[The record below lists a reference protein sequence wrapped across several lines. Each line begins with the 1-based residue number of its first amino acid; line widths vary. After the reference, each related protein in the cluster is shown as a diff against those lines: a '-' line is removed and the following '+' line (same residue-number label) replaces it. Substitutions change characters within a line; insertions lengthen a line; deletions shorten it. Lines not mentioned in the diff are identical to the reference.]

1 LLDINNWLLYIYPKP
16 VIPLKNIIL
25 SIVPLFFATTA
36 LAQETVERSHKIDAD
51 ITEKLRVLKSDKS
64 TRQGLYQ
71 AMYKKKVAIASG
83 QFNND
88 IKTGIWHFYDLKGR
102 LLQNYD
108 YDKKELLYEAPEDT
122 TSNLRYFV
130 DKLLADTDHT
140 TKPVKAGGR
149 YYGYLPYAKLFKLP
163 ANLMD
168 INRNV
173 SIAVIE
179 LLVSPGGRLAYFK
192 VTIYSGNY
200 SKTFNM
206 KIDALNEEDKAFI
219 PATVNGEAIGC
230 RILMKCFID
239 DDGSLDF

>member
-1 LLDINNWLLYIYPKP
+1 M
-16 VIPLKNIIL
+16 KNIIL
-25 SIVPLFFATTA
+25 LIVFFFFMNAA
-36 LAQETVERSHKIDAD
+36 SAQETVERSHRINDH
-51 ITEKLRVLKSDKS
+51 ITEKLHVLKSDKS

-71 AMYKKKVAIASG
+71 AVYNRKIAIASG
-83 QFNND
+83 QFD
-88 IKTGIWHFYDLKGR
+88 KDLKIGIWHFYDPAGR

-108 YDKKELLYEAPEDT
+108 YTKKELLYEAPEDT
-122 TSNLRYFV
+122 TSSLRYFV

-149 YYGYLPYAKLFKLP
+149 YYGYLPYLKLFKLP

-168 INRNV
+168 ISRDV

-192 VTIYSGNY
+192 VSIYSGNF

-206 KIDALNEEDKAFI
+206 NINALNEEDKVFI
-219 PATVNGEAIGC
+219 PATLNGEPIGC
-230 RILMKCFID
+230 RLLIKCFID
-239 DDGSLDF
+239 NDGTLIF

>member
-1 LLDINNWLLYIYPKP
+1 M
-16 VIPLKNIIL
+16 KNIVLLII
-25 SIVPLFFATTA
+25 SLFFITTA
-36 LAQETVERSHKIDAD
+36 FAQETVERSHKIDAS
-51 ITEKLRVLKSDKS
+51 ITEKLNVLKSDKS
-64 TRQGLYQ
+64 TRHGLYQ
-71 AMYKKKVAIASG
+71 AVYKKDVAIASG

-108 YDKKELLYEAPEDT
+108 YTKKELLYEAPEDT

-130 DKLLADTDHT
+130 DKVLADTDRT

-149 YYGYLPYAKLFKLP
+149 YYGYLPYLKLFKLP
-163 ANLMD
+163 ASLMN
-168 INRNV
+168 INRDV

-206 KIDALNEEDKAFI
+206 KIDALNEEDKVFI
-219 PATVNGEAIGC
+219 PATVNGETIGC
-230 RILMKCFID
+230 RILMKCYIN
-239 DDGSLDF
+239 DDGSLGF